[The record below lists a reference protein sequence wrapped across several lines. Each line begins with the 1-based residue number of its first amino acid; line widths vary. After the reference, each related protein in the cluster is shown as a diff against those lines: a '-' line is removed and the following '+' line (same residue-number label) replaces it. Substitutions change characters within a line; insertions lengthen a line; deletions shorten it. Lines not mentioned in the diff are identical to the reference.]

1 MTTHSGTSGKLAL
14 SDYANN
20 QNILW
25 KVESN
30 CNKTHIFS
38 TVFDTRANVEFVTIK
53 GAMYSGFLSLDLT
66 VSNSFFVAY
75 SAGVLHHLFS
85 KPGVVLFWECHHG
98 IADSTCCSDIKA
110 SGFSN
115 NEINGVYTFTGNFIN
130 GRHLYVENNNLLGIW
145 FNGLSGN
152 EANWVLGWMSS
163 LSEGKVT
170 IGWAKNAK
178 DTSCPTMIKAWN
190 EWWSGQWQYQKMGV
204 VRCLSGYKR

>member
-1 MTTHSGTSGKLAL
+1 M

-110 SGFSN
+110 TGFSN

-130 GRHLYVENNNLLGIW
+130 GRHLYVEDNNIFGIW
-145 FNGLSGN
+145 YNGLSGDA
-152 EANWVLGWMSS
+152 ANWVLKSMSD
-163 LSEGKVT
+163 LAEGYGNSWVV
-170 IGWAKNAK
+170 NNEE
-178 DTSCPTMIKAWN
+178 TSCPSLSKVWD
-190 EWWSGQWQYQKMGV
+190 EWWNNQWQSKMGV
-204 VRCLSGYKR
+204 VQCLSG